1 MLPVNTKVIL
11 FFLQSYVQEFH
22 GFALTF
28 YKSSSVRMIQIEV
41 RCLAEP
47 ETKDH
52 ELQKKFRRV

>member
-1 MLPVNTKVIL
+1 ML

-28 YKSSSVRMIQIEV
+28 YKLSSVRMIQIEF